1 MAAEWRT
8 PEAMELI
15 RVRRAQGVSFGPIA
29 REIGNGCTTNAA
41 IGASHRANHPRGR
54 ARNQFVGW
62 TDAEVAILRA
72 NADLL
77 MPALQRLLPGRTRHS
92 IQRKRTSLKLT
103 GPTIGSHGG
112 RWPERAHTVS
122 PLAAVVLPQRRPP
135 PPVVVPEARMPEV
148 APAPVLRP
156 LGCQWIS
163 GDVRTRGWRFCGEP
177 TTGPGS
183 PWCAAH
189 RAVCYGRAV
198 RVAEL
203 VD

>member
-1 MAAEWRT
+1 VAAEWKT
-8 PEAMELI
+8 PEALELI
-15 RVRRAQGVSFGPIA
+15 RVRRSQGVSFAPIA
-29 REIGNGCTTNAA
+29 REIGNGCTTNAV

-72 NADLL
+72 HADLL

-92 IQRKRTSLKLT
+92 IQRKRTSLKLP
-103 GPTIGSHGG
+103 GPVIGTHGG

-135 PPVVVPEARMPEV
+135 PPVVMPVARMPDV
-148 APAPVLRP
+148 APPPVPRSQ
-156 LGCQWIS
+156 GCQWIS
-163 GDVRTRGWRFCGEP
+163 GDVRARGWRFCGEA
-177 TTGPGS
+177 TSGLAS
-183 PWCAAH
+183 PWCATH
-189 RAVCYGRAV
+189 RSVCYVRAT